1 MTRYYVCFKIESEYK
16 NIFITEKGIIMKY
29 KLDVKR
35 DVDIDGGG
43 FFNDITGYILNLP
56 FGFRFYDDL
65 VHVRGYD
72 TMQELRESA
81 KRDVIPCD
89 CKECKENS

>member
-1 MTRYYVCFKIESEYK
+1 M
-16 NIFITEKGIIMKY
+16 NY

-35 DVDIDGGG
+35 DVDPDGDVG
-43 FFNDITGYILNLP
+43 FVLNLP
-56 FGFRFYDDL
+56 YGFRFDDDL

-72 TMQELRESA
+72 TMKELRDSA

-89 CKECKENS
+89 CKECKENM